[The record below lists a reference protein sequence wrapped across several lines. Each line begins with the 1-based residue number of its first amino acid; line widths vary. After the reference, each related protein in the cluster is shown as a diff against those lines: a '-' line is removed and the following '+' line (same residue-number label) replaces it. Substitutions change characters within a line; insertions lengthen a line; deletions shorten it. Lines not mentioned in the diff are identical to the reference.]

1 MIKPFIFNIFLFL
14 CCMISLSAQRTD
26 EVKMHE
32 GTLQLPTYVVGAP
45 EKAPSFSRHFAFQRA
60 RRGVYPYAMNDNI
73 TDKKEVKTYKALF
86 LENEYVE
93 MCVLPE
99 IGGRLFYA
107 IDKTNG
113 YDIFY
118 HQHVIKPSN
127 VGMLGA
133 WISGGVEFN
142 VFHHHRATSQIPV
155 DYKLVSN
162 ADGSKTIWVGEFEPR
177 QRMAWAVGLTLYP
190 GKSYIEMSGRLIN
203 QTADTNSILYWSNVS
218 TSVNKDYQ
226 VIFPPSTDFGVYHA
240 KNSFCHWPVTH
251 ETFDGFDCYKNGI
264 DASWWKNHPNPISI
278 FAYDK
283 KGNFIAGIDHGKHA
297 GTMLVGDDNIIKGGK
312 LWQWGPGKYGAFW
325 DSKVLTDSDGPYC
338 ELMVSAYS
346 DNQPDYSWL
355 MPYETKTFTQY
366 WYGIRQMEGVK
377 AGNEHV
383 ALNMDVNDG
392 RISLAANATEKM
404 DGAKITVTDGGRT
417 IYSKVVSI
425 SPDAPF
431 SASLK
436 APSKVVVEQ
445 LCMTI
450 FDASGKELI
459 SYKPVVKEAN
469 KPLPETVSPPK
480 QPKDIANN
488 EELYF
493 VGLRNKQFHQAFVDY
508 MDYFNE
514 LLRRDAYDTRA
525 NTQAGIYYRE
535 NGDDAQALMHLRRA
549 VMRQTKDY
557 TRPADGEAMYNLGL
571 VLKSQ
576 AKYEEAID
584 TLSRASWDYAF
595 CSASN
600 YQLGQIYA
608 IRKNYLKAVDVLG
621 TAITYNGANLE
632 AKNLKCTLLRTLGK
646 NEEAKAM
653 AKEVIQSD
661 PLNPYATLE
670 SVKLGLSDMSDFE
683 KLMRDQPE
691 SYLEVAVS
699 YMNNGFPDEAES
711 LLKQVDSKVSY
722 PTVKFYLGYLM
733 DLKGDKTAARSYFD
747 KAVAASSDYCFP
759 FRLETVKVYE
769 KALEYLPDNANVCYY
784 MGNLLFDKQPDTA
797 MEWWQR
803 SVKANPRLAMAWR
816 NLGWGYKFHV
826 KDNVKA
832 IENYEKAISIDPS
845 EATFYDELD
854 EVYEASNVDVQ
865 KRCDMLH
872 SHHDIVCHRYAP
884 LVREI
889 RMLTATRQ
897 YDTAIKYLTTYYFSR
912 QEGVNDLH
920 DVHVDACLLAGKQ
933 KMDEKKPDEAYKYFL
948 LADEYPENQWVNRE
962 DDYARNAQIWYMT
975 AQALEAMGKKSEAD
989 KLYKQAAQLDT
1000 KDTNYAYYRVLALR
1014 KAGLKADTAAMGRML
1029 VSSGQSK
1036 VTSRVDNFFVSFGP
1050 GRTEAQ
1056 VNTEAY
1062 YTQALGHLILGEKS
1076 EAADCLQKAVNAKSD
1091 NLWAGVLL
1099 NDLK

>member
-1 MIKPFIFNIFLFL
+1 MTPI
-14 CCMISLSAQRTD
+14 SAQQTD
-26 EVKMHE
+26 EVKMRE
-32 GTLQLPTYVVGAP
+32 GTLTLPTYTLDSP

-60 RRGVYPYAMNDNI
+60 RRGVYPYAMNDNV
-73 TDKKEVKTYKALF
+73 TDKKESKTYKALY

-93 MCVLPE
+93 LCVLPE

-142 VFHHHRATSQIPV
+142 VFHHHRATSHIPV
-155 DYKLVSN
+155 DYKLVAN

-177 QRMAWAVGLTLYP
+177 QRMAWAVGLTLHP
-190 GKSYIEMSGRLIN
+190 NKSYIEMTGRLMN
-203 QTADTNSILYWSNVS
+203 RTANTNSILYWSNVS

-251 ETFDGFDCYKNGI
+251 ETFDGFDYYKNGI
-264 DASWWKNHPNPISI
+264 DASWWKNHPDPISI

-366 WYGIRQMEGVK
+366 WYGIRNMEGVK

-383 ALNMDVNDG
+383 ALNIDLDNG
-392 RISLAANATEKM
+392 KIALAANATEKLNN
-404 DGAKITVTDGGRT
+404 AKIIVTDNDHI
-417 IYSKVVSI
+417 IYSKTVSL
-425 SPDAPF
+425 SPDSPF
-431 SASLK
+431 STILK
-436 APSKVVVEQ
+436 APSKAIREQ

-450 FDASGKELI
+450 LDDSGKELI
-459 SYKPVVKEAN
+459 SYHPVKKDTN
-469 KPLPETVSPPK
+469 KPLPETVRPPK
-480 QPKDIANN
+480 LPKDIANN

-514 LLRRDAYDTRA
+514 LLKRDPNDTRA

-535 NGDDAQALMHLRRA
+535 NGDNAQSAMHLRRA
-549 VMRQTKDY
+549 VLRQTKDY
-557 TRPADGEAMYNLGL
+557 TRPADCEAMYNLGL
-571 VLKSQ
+571 VLKSES
-576 AKYEEAID
+576 KYDEAID

-595 CSASN
+595 CSAAN
-600 YQLGQIYA
+600 YQLGQIYS
-608 IRKNYLKAVDVLG
+608 IRKNYQKALEVLG
-621 TAITYNGANLE
+621 TAIMYNGANLD
-632 AKNLKCTLLRTLGK
+632 AKNLECTLLRSLDK
-646 NEEAKAM
+646 KEEAKAM
-653 AKEVIQSD
+653 AKEVLLID
-661 PLNPYATLE
+661 PINPYATLE
-670 SVKLGLSDMSDFE
+670 SVKLGVLDMSEFE
-683 KLMRDQPE
+683 KLMRTQPE
-691 SYLEVAVS
+691 SYLEVAVN
-699 YMNNGFPDEAES
+699 YMNNGFADDAVG
-711 LLKQVDSKVSY
+711 LLKQIDSKVSY

-733 DLKGDKTAARSYFD
+733 DMKGDKAMAKEYFE
-747 KAVAASSDYCFP
+747 KAVAANSDYCFP

-769 KALEYLPDNANVCYY
+769 KALEYIPDNAMICYY
-784 MGNLLFDKQPDTA
+784 MGNLLYDKQPDAA
-797 MEWWQR
+797 MNWWQR
-803 SVKANPRLAMAWR
+803 SVKANPNFAMAWR

-826 KDNVKA
+826 KDSAKA
-832 IENYEKAISIDPS
+832 IENYEKAISIDS
-845 EATFYDELD
+845 NEATFYDELD

-872 SHHDIVCHRYAP
+872 SHHDVVCRRYAP

-889 RMLTATRQ
+889 RMLTATKQ
-897 YDTAIKYLTTYYFSR
+897 YDAAIKYLTTYYFSR

-933 KMDEKKPDEAYKYFL
+933 KMEEKKPDEAYKYYQ
-948 LADEYPENQWVNRE
+948 LADEYPANQWVNRE
-962 DDYARNAQIWYMT
+962 DYYARNAQIWYMT
-975 AQALEAMGKKSEAD
+975 AQALEALGRKSEAD
-989 KLYKQAAQLDT
+989 KLYKQAAQIDT
-1000 KDTNYAYYRVLALR
+1000 KDTNYGYYRVLAMK
-1014 KAGLKADTAAMGRML
+1014 KAGIKGDTAAIGHTL
-1029 VSSGQSK
+1029 INNGQSK
-1036 VTSRVDNFFVSFGP
+1036 VTDRVENFFVSFGP
-1050 GRTEAQ
+1050 GRTEKQ

-1062 YTQALGHLILGEKS
+1062 YTQALGYLILGEKS
-1076 EAADCLQKAVNAKSD
+1076 EAVKYLQKAVDTKSD